1 MSTRRKVH
9 EWEMSAHFKPH
20 PASKFPGPTHWKE
33 KHKTGEI
40 KWTEWID
47 PTGAATAALLG
58 IPRPASMKGAIH
70 VTGEGDGLLVFRPD
84 GKVWVGWQ
92 EVAAI
97 ASAHGSGNRSA
108 RITDAAEDRQ
118 RPEYSE
124 RFELVSFA
132 RRVGRQGFDFPE
144 DHKGPEVLKRLE
156 LFQKLAWRMV
166 RAVGTG
172 DAAELRAVADMVEA
186 ADKLHSG
193 ELETPLEGWRN
204 YAAAIARAAEEANGI
219 PEKRD
224 VVKAFN
230 KAVAVNRRKEDIR
243 DPLARMGFDWLPSP
257 PGKPSKGKG

>member
-9 EWEMSAHFKPH
+9 VWEIDERLE
-20 PASKFPGPTHWKE
+20 GVTR
-33 KHKTGEI
+33 
-40 KWTEWID
+40 WID
-47 PTGAATAALLG
+47 PSGAATAVLLG

-70 VTGEGDGLLVFRPD
+70 VTGEGGGRLVFRPD

-97 ASAHGSGNRSA
+97 ASAHGSGNRAA
-108 RITDAAEDRQ
+108 RITKAAGDRE

-124 RFELVSFA
+124 RFELVSFV

-144 DHKGPEVLKRLE
+144 DHEGPEVLKRLE

-193 ELETPLEGWRN
+193 ELVTPIETWHN

-219 PEKRD
+219 PERRD
-224 VVKAFN
+224 VVKALEKSLSKN
-230 KAVAVNRRKEDIR
+230 QQKGDYREY
-243 DPLARMGFDWLPSP
+243 LARMGFAWLPAPS
-257 PGKPSKGKG
+257 GKPSKGKG

>member
-1 MSTRRKVH
+1 MSSRRKVQA
-9 EWEMSAHFKPH
+9 WEIDE
-20 PASKFPGPTHWKE
+20 GLEGVTR
-33 KHKTGEI
+33 
-40 KWTEWID
+40 WID

-70 VTGEGDGLLVFRPD
+70 ATGEGGGLLVFRPD

-97 ASAHGSGNRSA
+97 ASAHGSGNRAA
-108 RITDAAEDRQ
+108 RITDAAGDRK

-124 RFELVSFA
+124 RFELVSFV

-144 DHKGPEVLKRLE
+144 DHEGPEVLKRLE
-156 LFQKLAWRMV
+156 LFQKLAWRMI

-193 ELETPLEGWRN
+193 ELVTPVKGWRD
-204 YAAAIARAAEEANGI
+204 YADAIARAAEEANGI
-219 PEKRD
+219 PERCD
-224 VVKAFN
+224 VVEAFK
-230 KAVAVNRRKEDIR
+230 KAVAVNRQKEDIR
-243 DPLARMGFDWLPSP
+243 DPLARMGFGWLPAPS
-257 PGKPSKGKG
+257 GKRSKGKG

>member
-1 MSTRRKVH
+1 MSSRRKVH
-9 EWEMSAHFKPH
+9 EWEIDE
-20 PASKFPGPTHWKE
+20 GLEGVTR
-33 KHKTGEI
+33 
-40 KWTEWID
+40 WTD
-47 PTGAATAALLG
+47 PDGGATAALLG

-97 ASAHGSGNRSA
+97 ASAHGSGNRAA
-108 RITDAAEDRQ
+108 RITDAAGDRQ

-124 RFELVSFA
+124 RFELVSFV

-144 DHKGPEVLKRLE
+144 DHEGPEVLKRLE
-156 LFQKLAWRMV
+156 LFQKIAWCMV

-193 ELETPLEGWRN
+193 ELVTPIDHWRN
-204 YAAAIARAAEEANGI
+204 YAAAIAQAAEEANGI
-219 PEKRD
+219 PERRD
-224 VVKAFN
+224 VVKALE
-230 KAVAVNRRKEDIR
+230 KSLSKNRQKGDYREY
-243 DPLARMGFDWLPSP
+243 LARIGFAWLPAPS
-257 PGKPSKGKG
+257 GRRSKGKG